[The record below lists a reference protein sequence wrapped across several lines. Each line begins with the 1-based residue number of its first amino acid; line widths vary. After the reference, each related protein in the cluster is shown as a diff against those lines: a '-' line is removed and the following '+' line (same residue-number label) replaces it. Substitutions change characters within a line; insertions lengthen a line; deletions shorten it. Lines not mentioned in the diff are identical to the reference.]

1 MKNQVDLLVDN
12 LGCSQA
18 EALEI
23 IEYDKQVDK
32 MTVAQCESDL
42 SAEQKA
48 MAKKYRQ
55 GERKAPMVL
64 NLPKK
69 ERKADTTKEG
79 LIQNIFNFLV
89 ESGYE
94 NCEIVN
100 KSKLITFKMGADSYK
115 LDLIRQRNTKK

>member
-1 MKNQVDLLVDN
+1 MQDKIDLIVDS

-23 IEYDKQVDK
+23 IEYDKAVDK
-32 MTVAQCESDL
+32 MTVKECESDL
-42 SAEQKA
+42 TTEQKA
-48 MAKKYRQ
+48 IMKKYRQ

-64 NLPKK
+64 NLPTK

-79 LIQNIFNFLV
+79 MIKQLYEFLV

-94 NCEIVN
+94 NCEIAN
-100 KSKLITFKMGADSYK
+100 KSKLITFEMGGESYK
-115 LDLIRQRNTKK
+115 LDLTRKRATKK

>member
-32 MTVAQCESDL
+32 MTVAQCENDL
-42 SAEQKA
+42 TAEQKA

-79 LIQNIFNFLV
+79 MIKQLYEFLV
-89 ESGYE
+89 ECGYE
-94 NCEIVN
+94 NCEITN
-100 KSKLITFKMGADSYK
+100 KSKLISFKMGADTYE
-115 LDLIRQRNTKK
+115 LDLKRKRANKK

>member
-55 GERKAPMVL
+55 GERKQPMVL

-69 ERKADTTKEG
+69 RTQSRHHKRRYDKT
-79 LIQNIFNFLV
+79 IIRIFSRVWL
-89 ESGYE
+89 
-94 NCEIVN
+94 
-100 KSKLITFKMGADSYK
+100 
-115 LDLIRQRNTKK
+115 

>member
-1 MKNQVDLLVDN
+1 MQDKIDMLVDN

-42 SAEQKA
+42 TAEQKA

-79 LIQNIFNFLV
+79 MIKQLYEFLV
-89 ESGYE
+89 ECGYAD
-94 NCEIVN
+94 CEIIN
-100 KSKLITFKMGADSYK
+100 KSKLIGFKLGADTYE
-115 LDLIRQRNTKK
+115 LDLKRKRATKK

>member
-55 GERKAPMVL
+55 GERKQPMVL

-79 LIQNIFNFLV
+79 MIKQLYEFLV
-89 ESGYE
+89 ECGYE
-94 NCEIVN
+94 NCEITN
-100 KSKLITFKMGADSYK
+100 KSKLISFKMGADTYE
-115 LDLIRQRNTKK
+115 LDLKRKRANKK